1 MFVLDNAKANVS
13 LTGQIVKKKGEDYL
27 HYNKMIIKIKVVA
40 GKLHLDNL
48 FGGEPVLGLPL
59 LRWIL
64 KID

>member
-48 FGGEPVLGLPL
+48 FGGEPVLGL
-59 LRWIL
+59 
-64 KID
+64 